1 MPSSG
6 KSTAAAKLAK
16 WLEEE
21 GGKKVEPVV
30 VKKMVAF
37 VVVITG
43 EKMGGEDASV
53 GVDGE
58 DVGAGVGGHSG

>member
-21 GGKKVEPVV
+21 DGKKVGPVV
-30 VKKMVAF
+30 VRKMVAF
-37 VVVITG
+37 VVGIMA
-43 EKMGGEDASV
+43 EKMGGEDPNV
-53 GVDGE
+53 GV
-58 DVGAGVGGHSG
+58 VGRRCW

>member
-21 GGKKVEPVV
+21 VGKKVELL
-30 VKKMVAF
+30 A
-37 VVVITG
+37 
-43 EKMGGEDASV
+43 GGEEDG
-53 GVDGE
+53 GVC
-58 DVGAGVGGHSG
+58 GGYNG

>member
-21 GGKKVEPVV
+21 SGKKVELVV

-37 VVVITG
+37 LVGIMG
-43 EKMGGEDASV
+43 EKMSGEDPNV
-53 GVDGE
+53 GV
-58 DVGAGVGGHSG
+58 VGW

>member
-21 GGKKVEPVV
+21 GGKKVQLVV

-37 VVVITG
+37 VVVIMG
-43 EKMGGEDASV
+43 EKMGGEDAR
-53 GVDGE
+53 
-58 DVGAGVGGHSG
+58 VGGDGRRCW

>member
-21 GGKKVEPVV
+21 AGKKVEPVV
-30 VKKMVAF
+30 VKKMVA
-37 VVVITG
+37 VVEVIMA

-53 GVDGE
+53 CVDGRRCW
-58 DVGAGVGGHSG
+58 

>member
-21 GGKKVEPVV
+21 DGKKVELVV

-43 EKMGGEDASV
+43 EKMGGEDA
-53 GVDGE
+53 GVCVD
-58 DVGAGVGGHSG
+58 DRRCW

>member
-21 GGKKVEPVV
+21 DGKKVEPVV

-37 VVVITG
+37 VEVIMG
-43 EKMGGEDASV
+43 EK
-53 GVDGE
+53 DGW
-58 DVGAGVGGHSG
+58 

>member
-21 GGKKVEPVV
+21 GGKKVELVV
-30 VKKMVAF
+30 VKKMVVF
-37 VVVITG
+37 LVVIMG
-43 EKMGGEDASV
+43 KKMDGEDARV
-53 GVDGE
+53 GV
-58 DVGAGVGGHSG
+58 VGRRCW